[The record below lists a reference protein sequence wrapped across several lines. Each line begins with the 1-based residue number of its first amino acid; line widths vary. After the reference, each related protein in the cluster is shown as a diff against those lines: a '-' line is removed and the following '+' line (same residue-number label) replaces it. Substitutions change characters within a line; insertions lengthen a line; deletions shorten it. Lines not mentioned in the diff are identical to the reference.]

1 MRIDYKLSMNDTVE
15 SLSDMHVKDAFEH
28 VLIEKKYLVDDYI
41 YTYFFFPENKRQ
53 NNSRYSL

>member
-28 VLIEKKYLVDDYI
+28 VLIEKKKKYLVDDYI
-41 YTYFFFPENKRQ
+41 YTYFF
-53 NNSRYSL
+53 SREQKAKQF